1 MLDRAHAAAR
11 GRRTCRPGTASRTS
25 CTASTF
31 DVHAGRGGDAARPQ
45 RRRQDHDAEID
56 HGHRR
61 PAHRLG
67 ALRGPRADR
76 RSPRTRSRAPASPSA
91 RRSAAS
97 SRAST
102 SRRTCCCRR
111 VVRPGGLSL
120 DAIFE
125 LFPNLKERL
134 GSSQGTKLSGGEQQ
148 MLAIAPHPAHRR
160 AAAAARRA
168 DRGAGAGH
176 HPADRQDHPHA
187 EAAGLHH
194 PAGRAELPLRRDRR
208 RPLLRDGARP
218 GRRPASPMPNWT
230 PISTSCTTISESEQ
244 APARRATTGGMAMK
258 RLVSLTAAGRRAGA
272 RRRRRPQQTRRRQD
286 RRAERHVEPLRRHR
300 RRRARSPPPSWRS
313 RTSAPRPTGHQGR
326 AGRRRPSEQAGRRL
340 QRRQP
345 VVSTST
351 RST

>member
-1 MLDRAHAAAR
+1 MLDARAPLLAVKDLQAWYGESHILH
-11 GRRTCRPGTASRTS
+11 GV
-25 CTASTF
+25 TF
-31 DVHAGRGGDAARPQ
+31 DVRHGRGGDAARPQ

-67 ALRGPRADR
+67 ALRGPRTDR
-76 RSPRTRSRAPASPSA
+76 RAPPTRSRAPASPSA

-102 SRRTCCCRR
+102 SRRICCCRR
-111 VVRPGGLSL
+111 RCGRAACRSSS
-120 DAIFE
+120 IFE

-187 EAAGLHH
+187 EGAGLHH
-194 PAGRAELPLRRDRR
+194 PAGRAELPVRLDRR
-208 RPLLRDGARP
+208 RPLLCDGARP
-218 GRRPASPMPNWT
+218 RRRRLRQCGTGRQSRKA
-230 PISTSCTTISESEQ
+230 
-244 APARRATTGGMAMK
+244 ARLSR
-258 RLVSLTAAGRRAGA
+258 SLNERAGA
-272 RRRRRPQQTRRRQD
+272 PAAAQQGGDVNETSCEFGRARGRAGVRHRAGAADHRQD
-286 RRAERHVEPLRRHR
+286 RRDERHVEPLCRHR
-300 RRRARSPPPSWRS
+300 R
-313 RTSAPRPTGHQGR
+313 
-326 AGRRRPSEQAGRRL
+326 AGLDRRREAGGRRL
-340 QRRQP
+340 QPRPIR
-345 VVSTST
+345 T
-351 RST
+351 